1 MVLQERS
8 GARLDRETLR
18 ESLNFMDRQSLQDRY
33 VFAQD
38 LAREAGQLAYDYY
51 KRRDELAIESK
62 GLQDVVSIA
71 DKKVEELIRGRL
83 VARFPEDGFLGE
95 ETGASAGGTPGQA
108 VGGQATWVVDPIDG
122 TACFLG
128 GMPTWCV
135 SIALVLDGETEI
147 GVIHDP
153 NVDELYAALRGA
165 GTWLNGRR
173 QPVPPAARLK
183 DGLFGT
189 GFSHRSPPQDIVPF
203 IDALLREGGMFLRNG
218 SGALMLAY
226 VAIGRLVGYYEPHIN
241 SWDCLAG
248 LLLVREAGGWTC
260 DFLADDGLTRG
271 NVCAAAAPAVAEKLQ
286 ALMQATVPSPRRP

>member
-1 MVLQERS
+1 
-8 GARLDRETLR
+8 
-18 ESLNFMDRQSLQDRY
+18 MDRPSLQDRY
-33 VFAQD
+33 AFAQE

-51 KRRDELAIESK
+51 KRRAELAVESK

-71 DKKVEELIRGRL
+71 DKKVEELIRARL
-83 VARFPEDGFLGE
+83 EARFPEDGFLGE
-95 ETGASAGGTPGQA
+95 ETGASAGGAPGRA
-108 VGGQATWVVDPIDG
+108 VGGQAIWVVDPIDG
-122 TACFLG
+122 TSCFLA

-135 SIALVLDGETEI
+135 SIALVLDGEIVI

-153 NVDELYAALRGA
+153 NVDELYAARRGGGA
-165 GTWLNGRR
+165 YLNGTR
-173 QPVPPAARLK
+173 QPVPPAASLK

-203 IDALLREGGMFLRNG
+203 IAELLNEGGMFLRNG

-241 SWDCLAG
+241 SWDSLAG

-271 NVCAAAAPAVAEKLQ
+271 NVCAAATPGVAEKIQELI
-286 ALMQATVPSPRRP
+286 AATVPHPHRP